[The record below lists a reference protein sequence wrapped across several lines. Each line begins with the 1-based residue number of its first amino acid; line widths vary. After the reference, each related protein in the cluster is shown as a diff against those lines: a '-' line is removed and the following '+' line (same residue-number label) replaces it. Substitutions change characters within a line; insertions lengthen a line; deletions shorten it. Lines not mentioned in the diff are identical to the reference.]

1 MTSAV
6 NYDLGLRSKFK
17 LLKAKFLEKNEKL
30 LLVVVNTSIKEIFHV
45 SDLIFLVTQFTLMRF
60 LTVDSF

>member
-17 LLKAKFLEKNEKL
+17 LWKVKFLEKNEKL
-30 LLVVVNTSIKEIFHV
+30 LLAVVNTSIKEIFHV
-45 SDLIFLVTQFTLMRF
+45 SDLIFLVTQFTLMCF
-60 LTVDSF
+60 L